1 MSLLV
6 KVNQSDNV
14 AIAVQPLT
22 AGTEIEGLHINQDIP
37 QAHKVAL
44 ADIPKG
50 SPVIRYGVIL
60 GYAMNPIRRGDWI
73 NEFMLELPT
82 PPSVDD
88 MEYGKN
94 IVTELPD
101 PPVTTFEGYVNSD
114 GGYAGTRNIL
124 GISTTV
130 QCVTGVLNV
139 AVKRMKEELL
149 PKYPNVDDIVP
160 INHAYGCGVAINAP
174 EASDIIRALERE
186 LKKAGAKIHL
196 HTAVQEIV
204 KKPVT
209 DSVNTLESEAALTE
223 SGYDAGKSRK
233 GKKLSD
239 IPQEKITG
247 VILTDGTFMEG
258 DAVIVATGGF
268 SYQSTGSTGDG
279 YRFARELGLKVTDI
293 APSLVPLKT
302 KEDYVPKL
310 QGLSLKNTGLTIKN
324 GKKVLYE
331 DFGEMMFTHF
341 GVTGPMILS
350 ASAHI
355 GAKLAKAPNGE
366 LSAYLDLKPALTRE
380 QLDARILREF
390 EAGPNKQFKNVI
402 GVLFPSSLTPVMLEL
417 GGIPAEKK
425 IHDIS
430 REERQHFIDLIKA
443 FPFTI
448 TGMGE
453 FKEAIITRGGV
464 SVKEINPGTMEVK
477 KISGLYFAGEVL
489 DLDAVTGGYNLQIAW
504 STAYLAAQAIRYCSL
519 RSQ

>member
-1 MSLLV
+1 MS
-6 KVNQSDNV
+6 KVLIIGGGAAGMMAGVFAARNHHEVHILEKNEKLGKKVFITGKGRCNVANACDTEELFPAVMSNPKFLYSGFYSFGPQDVMNFFEEAGVSLKIERGNRVFPQSD
-14 AIAVQPLT
+14 
-22 AGTEIEGLHINQDIP
+22 H
-37 QAHKVAL
+37 
-44 ADIPKG
+44 
-50 SPVIRYGVIL
+50 S
-60 GYAMNPIRRGDWI
+60 
-73 NEFMLELPT
+73 
-82 PPSVDD
+82 
-88 MEYGKN
+88 
-94 IVTELPD
+94 
-101 PPVTTFEGYVNSD
+101 
-114 GGYAGTRNIL
+114 
-124 GISTTV
+124 
-130 QCVTGVLNV
+130 
-139 AVKRMKEELL
+139 
-149 PKYPNVDDIVP
+149 
-160 INHAYGCGVAINAP
+160 
-174 EASDIIRALERE
+174 SDIIRALERE
-186 LKKAGAKIHL
+186 LKKAGAVIHL
-196 HTAVQEIV
+196 HTAVKEIV
-204 KKPVT
+204 KESET
-209 DSVNTLESEAALTE
+209 DSASENQSQNEFRNEAADQE
-223 SGYDAGKSRK
+223 SAKAKDKAGKADNTVK
-233 GKKLSD
+233 
-239 IPQEKITG
+239 EKITG
-247 VILTDGTFMEG
+247 VILEDGTFIKG

-293 APSLVPLKT
+293 SPSLVPLKT
-302 KEDYVPKL
+302 KEDYIPKL

-366 LSAYLDLKPALTRE
+366 LSAYLDLKPALTKE

-390 EAGPNKQFKNVI
+390 EAGQNKQFKNVI

-453 FKEAIITRGGV
+453 FKEAIITKGGV
-464 SVKEINPGTMEVK
+464 SVKEINPGTMESK
-477 KISGLYFAGEVL
+477 KISGLYFTGEVL

-504 STAYLAAQAIRYCSL
+504 STAYLAAQAI
-519 RSQ
+519 Q

>member
-1 MSLLV
+1 MS
-6 KVNQSDNV
+6 KVLIIGGGAAGMMAGVFAARNHHEVHILEKNEKLGKKVFITGKGRCNVTNACDTEELFPAMMSNPKFLYSSFYSFTPQDVMDFFEEAGVPLKVERGNRVFPQSD
-14 AIAVQPLT
+14 
-22 AGTEIEGLHINQDIP
+22 H
-37 QAHKVAL
+37 
-44 ADIPKG
+44 
-50 SPVIRYGVIL
+50 S
-60 GYAMNPIRRGDWI
+60 
-73 NEFMLELPT
+73 
-82 PPSVDD
+82 
-88 MEYGKN
+88 
-94 IVTELPD
+94 
-101 PPVTTFEGYVNSD
+101 
-114 GGYAGTRNIL
+114 
-124 GISTTV
+124 
-130 QCVTGVLNV
+130 
-139 AVKRMKEELL
+139 
-149 PKYPNVDDIVP
+149 
-160 INHAYGCGVAINAP
+160 
-174 EASDIIRALERE
+174 SDIIRALERE

-196 HTAVQEIV
+196 HTSVKEIV
-204 KKPVT
+204 KESET
-209 DSVNTLESEAALTE
+209 DSV
-223 SGYDAGKSRK
+223 
-233 GKKLSD
+233 
-239 IPQEKITG
+239 TG
-247 VILTDGTFMEG
+247 VNLTDDTFMEG

-302 KEDYVPKL
+302 KEDYIPKL

-464 SVKEINPGTMEVK
+464 SVKEINPGTMESK

-504 STAYLAAQAIRYCSL
+504 STAYLAAQAI
-519 RSQ
+519 Q

>member
-1 MSLLV
+1 MMSEVHIYIDRSEAETWNHDEIDNLQGKINTGEYSMS
-6 KVNQSDNV
+6 KVIIIGGGAAGMMAGVFAARNHHEVHILEKNEKLGKKVFITGKGRCNVTNACDTEELFPAMMSNPKFLYSSFYSFTPQDVMGFFEEAGVPLKTERGNRVFPQSD
-14 AIAVQPLT
+14 
-22 AGTEIEGLHINQDIP
+22 H
-37 QAHKVAL
+37 
-44 ADIPKG
+44 
-50 SPVIRYGVIL
+50 S
-60 GYAMNPIRRGDWI
+60 
-73 NEFMLELPT
+73 
-82 PPSVDD
+82 
-88 MEYGKN
+88 
-94 IVTELPD
+94 
-101 PPVTTFEGYVNSD
+101 
-114 GGYAGTRNIL
+114 
-124 GISTTV
+124 
-130 QCVTGVLNV
+130 
-139 AVKRMKEELL
+139 
-149 PKYPNVDDIVP
+149 
-160 INHAYGCGVAINAP
+160 
-174 EASDIIRALERE
+174 SDIIRALERE

-196 HTAVQEIV
+196 HTAVKEVV
-204 KKPVT
+204 KESET
-209 DSVNTLESEAALTE
+209 DSV
-223 SGYDAGKSRK
+223 
-233 GKKLSD
+233 
-239 IPQEKITG
+239 TG

-464 SVKEINPGTMEVK
+464 SVKEINPGTMGSK

-504 STAYLAAQAIRYCSL
+504 STAYLAAQAI
-519 RSQ
+519 Q

>member
-1 MSLLV
+1 MS
-6 KVNQSDNV
+6 KVLIIGGGAAGMMAGVFAARNHHEVHILEKNEKLGKKVFITGKGRCNVTNACDTEELFPAMMSNPKFLYSSFYSFNPQDVMEFFEEAGVPLKVERGNRVFPQSD
-14 AIAVQPLT
+14 
-22 AGTEIEGLHINQDIP
+22 H
-37 QAHKVAL
+37 
-44 ADIPKG
+44 
-50 SPVIRYGVIL
+50 S
-60 GYAMNPIRRGDWI
+60 
-73 NEFMLELPT
+73 
-82 PPSVDD
+82 
-88 MEYGKN
+88 
-94 IVTELPD
+94 
-101 PPVTTFEGYVNSD
+101 
-114 GGYAGTRNIL
+114 
-124 GISTTV
+124 
-130 QCVTGVLNV
+130 
-139 AVKRMKEELL
+139 
-149 PKYPNVDDIVP
+149 
-160 INHAYGCGVAINAP
+160 
-174 EASDIIRALERE
+174 SDIIRALERE

-196 HTAVQEIV
+196 HTVVKEIV
-204 KKPVT
+204 KESET
-209 DSVNTLESEAALTE
+209 DSV
-223 SGYDAGKSRK
+223 
-233 GKKLSD
+233 
-239 IPQEKITG
+239 TG

-302 KEDYVPKL
+302 KEDYIPKL

-355 GAKLAKAPNGE
+355 GAKLTKAPNGE
-366 LSAYLDLKPALTRE
+366 LSAYLDLKPALTKE

-464 SVKEINPGTMEVK
+464 SVKEINPGTMESK

-504 STAYLAAQAIRYCSL
+504 STAYLAAQAI
-519 RSQ
+519 Q

>member
-1 MSLLV
+1 MS
-6 KVNQSDNV
+6 KVLIIGGGAAGMMAGVFAARNHHEVHILEKNEKLGKKVFITGKGRCNVTNACDTEELFPAMMSNPKFLYSSFYSFTPQDVMEFFEEAGVPLKTERGNRVFPQSD
-14 AIAVQPLT
+14 
-22 AGTEIEGLHINQDIP
+22 H
-37 QAHKVAL
+37 
-44 ADIPKG
+44 
-50 SPVIRYGVIL
+50 S
-60 GYAMNPIRRGDWI
+60 
-73 NEFMLELPT
+73 
-82 PPSVDD
+82 
-88 MEYGKN
+88 
-94 IVTELPD
+94 
-101 PPVTTFEGYVNSD
+101 
-114 GGYAGTRNIL
+114 
-124 GISTTV
+124 
-130 QCVTGVLNV
+130 
-139 AVKRMKEELL
+139 
-149 PKYPNVDDIVP
+149 
-160 INHAYGCGVAINAP
+160 
-174 EASDIIRALERE
+174 SDIIRALERE

-196 HTAVQEIV
+196 HTVV
-204 KKPVT
+204 KEVVKEYET
-209 DSVNTLESEAALTE
+209 DSV
-223 SGYDAGKSRK
+223 
-233 GKKLSD
+233 
-239 IPQEKITG
+239 TG

-302 KEDYVPKL
+302 KEDYIPKL

-366 LSAYLDLKPALTRE
+366 LSAYLDLKPALTKE

-464 SVKEINPGTMEVK
+464 SVKEINPGTMGSK

-504 STAYLAAQAIRYCSL
+504 STAYLAAQAI
-519 RSQ
+519 Q